1 MTSPSRV
8 VLRYFNIRGRGQ
20 PLRDALTDAGVSF
33 VDEHIEIGPG
43 WRTLKEQS
51 EGGPFG
57 SLPVVE
63 WDDDR
68 VGQTLAIASYLSRR
82 LGHYDGLD
90 AGNIARLEMV
100 TSTAYLDI
108 IGQVSLMMRPPT
120 PLTDENE
127 GAYFA
132 SSESTS
138 VYKLERVERLLA
150 KRFFGGDRPVV
161 TDFFVFE
168 AIESMHL
175 LFGARFETWLRSH
188 SRLVEFRAEIAAR
201 PRIAQ
206 FFAAGGRSDRLTGSP
221 HETAVRERLRLFL
234 ARERNAST
242 P

>member
-20 PLRDALTDAGVSF
+20 PLRDALTDAGVAF
-33 VDEHIEIGPG
+33 VDERIEIGPG

-57 SLPVVE
+57 SLPVLE
-63 WDDDR
+63 WDEDR

-82 LGHYDGLD
+82 LGQYDGLD

-108 IGQVSLMMRPPT
+108 TGQTSLMMRPPT

-127 GAYFA
+127 AAYVA
-132 SSESTS
+132 GYESSS
-138 VYKLERVERLLA
+138 VSKLERVERLLA
-150 KRFFGGDRPVV
+150 TRNERFFGGAQPVV

-168 AIESMHL
+168 AIEAMHL

-188 SRLVEFRAEIAAR
+188 PRLIEFRAEIAAR

-234 ARERNAST
+234 ARE
-242 P
+242 